1 MTKLSIT
8 AKGQVTLR
16 KEVLQHLGLRPGD
29 KVAVD
34 LLPDGR
40 AALSAVRTERTFG
53 DLALLLEGRTNGK
66 RLSIDELNEAIA
78 SAGALAGKG
87 SDGGP

>member
-1 MTKLSIT
+1 MSMGTILTLT

-16 KEVLQHLGLRPGD
+16 RELLRHLGVAPGD

-40 AALSAVRTERTFG
+40 AELRAVKPAGSIDAFIGCLERPGTRT
-53 DLALLLEGRTNGK
+53 
-66 RLSIDELNEAIA
+66 LSIEEIGAVA
-78 SAGALAGKG
+78 AEGWAGRR
-87 SDGGP
+87 

>member
-16 KEVLQHLGLRPGD
+16 KEILQHLGLAPGD
-29 KVAVD
+29 KVSID

-40 AALSAVRTERTFG
+40 ATLSPVRSERTFK
-53 DLALLLEGRTNGK
+53 DLAQILEGRTNGR
-66 RLSIDELNEAIA
+66 RLSLEELNEAIA
-78 SAGALAGKG
+78 SAGAGAGKG
-87 SDGGP
+87 ADDR